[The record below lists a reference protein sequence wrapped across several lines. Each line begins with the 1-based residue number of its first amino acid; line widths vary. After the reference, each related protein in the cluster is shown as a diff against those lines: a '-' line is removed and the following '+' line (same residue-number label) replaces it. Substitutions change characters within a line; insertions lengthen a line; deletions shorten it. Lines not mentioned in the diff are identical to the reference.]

1 MSIVR
6 EFLLA
11 CHLDY
16 TIAVFDPEINA
27 VFSFY
32 FKSIKL
38 T

>member
-11 CHLDY
+11 CNLDY

-27 VFSFY
+27 VFRFY
-32 FKSIKL
+32 IKSIKF